1 MPGRYEP
8 ARSLAETQLQLQ
20 FAVIGG
26 LDTQALA
33 ILGVDVALAAVAVAG
48 QSTLERLWWLALL
61 GLAASAIACFIAL
74 IGSEDRVGPKIA
86 ATIEHARTHDEDAV
100 DLYVAEEL
108 RKSIGV
114 NEPHIAREGRA
125 IAAAILALVVA
136 LILAVVSAVII
147 S

>member
-26 LDTQALA
+26 LDTQALG
-33 ILGVDVALAAVAVAG
+33 ILGVDVALAAVAVAA
-48 QSTLERLWWLALL
+48 QSTLERLWWLALP
-61 GLAASAIACFIAL
+61 GLAASAIACFVAL

-86 ATIEHARTHDEDAV
+86 TTIIYARTNDEDAV

-114 NEPHIAREGRA
+114 NEPHIAREGTA
-125 IAAAILALVVA
+125 IAVAILALVLA